1 MTIPAFFWRY
11 ARHYAGWGLLAF
23 SGIVVF
29 AAATAATASLIKPI
43 FAEVLLAG
51 DRAPDPLAAG
61 MAAVPLG
68 PAAGAR
74 PAAAGAA
81 PAAGTRPAAAGVAP
95 AAPGASAAMGG
106 AAAPAAAGGGRA
118 HAGPPGASGV
128 GGAGAGGTLAGWK
141 QRFNLSRQL
150 DRGYAALKRRL
161 GVGPRQVVWFVPMLL
176 VLVFL
181 VRSFADFLS
190 GYAFQRI
197 GFGITTDI
205 RNDLYR
211 HIIEQSS
218 RFHAEHTSGEL
229 VSRVVSDVAL
239 MQSAVSN
246 RLLDL
251 FQQSVTLL
259 VLLVLL
265 LSSHFQLALVSLV
278 AAPLLLYPIVRF
290 GKGMRRTSHRSQ
302 ERMADLTSLMAEGI
316 RGHRVVKAFG
326 MEPFEQQRFREA
338 TRRHLKVN
346 LRAQMLAQSS
356 SPVVES
362 LGVLGA
368 AALLIY
374 SGQAIRAGRL
384 SAPELVQFLT
394 TLFMLYDPIRRLNKV
409 NLVLQEALAA
419 AQRVSRLLALP
430 NDITDRP
437 GARRAETVTQGIR
450 YEGVSFSY
458 DGRRMV
464 LRELDLA
471 IRAGEIVALVGSSG
485 AGKSTLV
492 NLLPRFFDPD
502 GGRVAID
509 GVDVRDLRLGSLRS
523 LIGVVTQETVLFND
537 SVRHNIAY
545 GRTDL
550 PLERVREAAAAAYAD
565 EFIMQLPH
573 GYDTVIGESGLRLSG
588 GQRQRLAIA
597 RALLKNAPILIL
609 DEATSQLDSQSEAL
623 VQKALYNLMQGRT
636 TLVIAHRLST
646 VMKADR
652 IVVMEAGRLVEEG
665 SHDQLLALG
674 GTYKRLYDL
683 QFRA

>member
-1 MTIPAFFWRY
+1 VSLTAFFSRYTRRY
-11 ARHYAGWGLLAF
+11 AAWGLLAAA
-23 SGIVVF
+23 GIVLF

-51 DRAPDPLAAG
+51 DRAPDPLGG
-61 MAAVPLG
+61 MAGLAPTAG
-68 PAAGAR
+68 SAANAPTAGSAT
-74 PAAAGAA
+74 PHGAAAGR
-81 PAAGTRPAAAGVAP
+81 GAAAGE
-95 AAPGASAAMGG
+95 GTDLLSALK
-106 AAAPAAAGGGRA
+106 R
-118 HAGPPGASGV
+118 
-128 GGAGAGGTLAGWK
+128 
-141 QRFNLSRQL
+141 RFNLARQL
-150 DRGYAALKRRL
+150 DRGYMSVKRRL
-161 GVGPRQVVWFVPMLL
+161 GIGPREVVFFVPALF
-176 VLVFL
+176 VLVFF

-190 GYAFQRI
+190 GYAFQHI

-211 HIIEQSS
+211 AIIEQSS

-229 VSRVVSDVAL
+229 VSRVVSDVAM

-251 FQQSVTLL
+251 FQQSITLL
-259 VLLVLL
+259 VLLVFL
-265 LSSHFQLALVSLV
+265 LSSHFQLALVSLI
-278 AAPLLLYPIVRF
+278 AAPLLLIPIVRF

-326 MEPFEQQRFREA
+326 MEDFEERRFREA
-338 TRRHLKVN
+338 TGRHLKVN

-419 AQRVSRLLALP
+419 AQRVARLLSVP
-430 NDITDRP
+430 NEIVDRP
-437 GARRAETVTQGIR
+437 AARSAS
-450 YEGVSFSY
+450 GVAAGVAFERVCFSY
-458 DGRRMV
+458 DARRPV
-464 LRELDLA
+464 LRDVDLA

-502 GGRVAID
+502 AGRITID
-509 GVDVRDLRLGSLRS
+509 GVDIRDLRLLSLRS
-523 LIGVVTQETVLFND
+523 LIGLVTQETLLFND
-537 SVRHNIAY
+537 SVRSNIAY
-545 GRTDL
+545 GRRDL

-565 EFIMQLPH
+565 EFIMQLPQ
-573 GYDTVIGESGLRLSG
+573 GYDTHIGETGMRLSG

-597 RALLKNAPILIL
+597 RALLKDAPILIL

-623 VQKALYNLMQGRT
+623 VQRALYNLMQGRT

-652 IVVMEAGRLVEEG
+652 IVVMEGGRLVEEG

-674 GTYKRLYDL
+674 GTYKRLYEL
-683 QFRA
+683 QFRT

>member
-1 MTIPAFFWRY
+1 MTLPAFFWRY
-11 ARHYAGWGLLAF
+11 ARHYVGWGLLAA
-23 SGIVVF
+23 SGIVLF

-51 DRAPDPLAAG
+51 DRAPDPLGAG
-61 MAAVPLG
+61 MAALG
-68 PAAGAR
+68 PGTGRSAAGAG
-74 PAAAGAA
+74 AAKPLDPGARGAGGAGTRAGAA
-81 PAAGTRPAAAGVAP
+81 NGGE
-95 AAPGASAAMGG
+95 GATS
-106 AAAPAAAGGGRA
+106 PI
-118 HAGPPGASGV
+118 
-128 GGAGAGGTLAGWK
+128 AGWK

-150 DRGYAALKRRL
+150 DRGYASLKRHL
-161 GVGPRQVVWFVPMLL
+161 GVGPAEVVYFVPILF
-176 VLVFL
+176 VLVFFL
-181 VRSFADFLS
+181 RSFSDFLS

-211 HIIEQSS
+211 QIIDQSS

-229 VSRVVSDVAL
+229 VSRVVSDVAM

-251 FQQSVTLL
+251 FQQTVTLL
-259 VLLVLL
+259 VLLVFL
-265 LSSHFQLALVSLV
+265 LSSHFQLAVVSLI

-326 MEPFEQQRFREA
+326 MEQFEQQRFREA

-346 LRAQMLAQSS
+346 LRAQLLAQSS
-356 SPVVES
+356 GPVVET

-409 NLVLQEALAA
+409 NLVLQEAMAA
-419 AQRVSRLLALP
+419 AQRVARLLAVP
-430 NDITDRP
+430 NDIADRP
-437 GARRAETVTQGIR
+437 AALAADKVRQGIAF
-450 YEGVSFSY
+450 EGVGFSY
-458 DGRRMV
+458 DGRRQV
-464 LRELDLA
+464 LHEVELT

-502 GGRVAID
+502 SGRVAVD
-509 GVDVRDLRLGSLRS
+509 GVDIRDLRLGSLRS

-565 EFIMQLPH
+565 EFIMQLQH
-573 GYDTVIGESGLRLSG
+573 GYDTVIGEAGLRLSG

-674 GTYKRLYDL
+674 GTYKRLYEL

>member
-1 MTIPAFFWRY
+1 
-11 ARHYAGWGLLAF
+11 
-23 SGIVVF
+23 
-29 AAATAATASLIKPI
+29 
-43 FAEVLLAG
+43 
-51 DRAPDPLAAG
+51 
-61 MAAVPLG
+61 
-68 PAAGAR
+68 
-74 PAAAGAA
+74 
-81 PAAGTRPAAAGVAP
+81 
-95 AAPGASAAMGG
+95 
-106 AAAPAAAGGGRA
+106 
-118 HAGPPGASGV
+118 
-128 GGAGAGGTLAGWK
+128 
-141 QRFNLSRQL
+141 
-150 DRGYAALKRRL
+150 
-161 GVGPRQVVWFVPMLL
+161 
-176 VLVFL
+176 
-181 VRSFADFLS
+181 
-190 GYAFQRI
+190 
-197 GFGITTDI
+197 
-205 RNDLYR
+205 
-211 HIIEQSS
+211 
-218 RFHAEHTSGEL
+218 
-229 VSRVVSDVAL
+229 
-239 MQSAVSN
+239 
-246 RLLDL
+246 
-251 FQQSVTLL
+251 
-259 VLLVLL
+259 
-265 LSSHFQLALVSLV
+265 
-278 AAPLLLYPIVRF
+278 
-290 GKGMRRTSHRSQ
+290 
-302 ERMADLTSLMAEGI
+302 MAEGI

-338 TRRHLKVN
+338 TGRHLKVN

-356 SPVVES
+356 GPVVES

-368 AALLIY
+368 AALLVY

-409 NLVLQEALAA
+409 NLVLQEAMAA
-419 AQRVSRLLALP
+419 AQRVSRLLAVP
-430 NDITDRP
+430 NDIAERP
-437 GARRAETVTQGIR
+437 GARVVETVAAGVAF
-450 YEGVSFSY
+450 EGVCFSY
-458 DGRRMV
+458 DGRRLV
-464 LRELDLA
+464 LRDVDLA

-502 GGRVAID
+502 RGRVAID
-509 GVDVRDLRLGSLRS
+509 GVDIRDLRLGSLRS

-565 EFIMQLPH
+565 EFIMQLSH
-573 GYDTVIGESGLRLSG
+573 GYETTIGESGLRLSG

-652 IVVMEAGRLVEEG
+652 IVVIEAGRLVEEG

>member
-1 MTIPAFFWRY
+1 MSLPAFFWRY
-11 ARHYAGWGLLAF
+11 ARHYVGWGLLAGA
-23 SGIVVF
+23 GIVLF

-51 DRAPDPLAAG
+51 DRAPDPLGGGMAGIGAAPAPVPAPAGRGGAAG
-61 MAAVPLG
+61 GTAAVST
-68 PAAGAR
+68 AAGG
-74 PAAAGAA
+74 AAGAA
-81 PAAGTRPAAAGVAP
+81 EAAGAP
-95 AAPGASAAMGG
+95 SGKAS
-106 AAAPAAAGGGRA
+106 PSD
-118 HAGPPGASGV
+118 P
-128 GGAGAGGTLAGWK
+128 LARWK
-141 QRFNLSRQL
+141 KRFNLSRQL
-150 DRGYAALKRRL
+150 DRGYASLKRRL
-161 GVGPRQVVWFVPMLL
+161 GVGPTQVVYFVPILV
-176 VLVFL
+176 VLVFFM
-181 VRSFADFLS
+181 RSFADFLS

-205 RNDLYR
+205 RNDLYGQ
-211 HIIEQSS
+211 IIDQSS
-218 RFHAEHTSGEL
+218 RFHADHTSGEL
-229 VSRVVSDVAL
+229 VSRVVSDVAM

-251 FQQSVTLL
+251 FQQTVTLL
-259 VLLVLL
+259 VLLVFL

-356 SPVVES
+356 GPVVES

-368 AALLIY
+368 AVLLIY
-374 SGQAIRAGRL
+374 AGQAIRAGRL

-419 AQRVSRLLALP
+419 AQRVSRLLAVP
-430 NDITDRP
+430 NDIADRP
-437 GARRAETVTQGIR
+437 DARAADKVLTGIA
-450 YEGVSFSY
+450 YEGVCFSY

-502 GGRVAID
+502 RGRVAID
-509 GVDVRDLRLGSLRS
+509 GVDIRDLRLGSLRS
-523 LIGVVTQETVLFND
+523 LIGIVTQETVLFND

-565 EFIMQLPH
+565 EFIMQLPQ

-597 RALLKNAPILIL
+597 RALL
-609 DEATSQLDSQSEAL
+609 
-623 VQKALYNLMQGRT
+623 
-636 TLVIAHRLST
+636 
-646 VMKADR
+646 
-652 IVVMEAGRLVEEG
+652 
-665 SHDQLLALG
+665 
-674 GTYKRLYDL
+674 
-683 QFRA
+683 